1 MRLHFDVLHEPCIQV
16 ERLSGETD
24 ILGIA
29 DVLRQAHLLR
39 TIRGDTPVEE
49 YALHRLLI
57 AFISDLYRP
66 RSARDIGTLVKQG
79 CFQPKD
85 VDAYEAA
92 CRAEGVT
99 FDLFDE
105 SRPFLQTPG
114 LAGPVVEAGRL
125 FLQIPSGNNHVF
137 MTHLDRIRRSFSP
150 MECLAGLATLA
161 PYAIMLGRST
171 HYSAVG
177 VPPVYFLYAG
187 GNLFETL
194 AVSMVHAR
202 AYPDESLYAQPPVSW
217 RDPMPVP
224 AGGPPPGVSYLSGL
238 TAQPRR
244 VRLLPQMED
253 GRIVVREMAFDKG
266 YVYKQAVYQDP
277 HALYVQKEDELRSLK
292 AQESRAVWRDVGA
305 MTAPQNRLALRGNL
319 KDKLPEEPAVV
330 PLRAYALVSRQK
342 GATRAPIAWWRE
354 ELPLRASLLS
364 DDRPAQVYDECLKDL
379 ETIARMLMNVMQ
391 KTTGQLQGKKI
402 QAGKTKGGYGCF
414 SQEVG
419 ALFLE
424 ESRRFAL
431 EELPGKLENA
441 EDALAVRRDTV
452 FNMAKRAVCILDS
465 FMDRFPPSS
474 ERLEWQARACGAL
487 SAMTYKYRKDK
498 ELLQEV
504 KPDGDDTE
512 EKAGDK
518 GADHGVS
525 RPRAEADEGRTHS
538 AQARARQ
545 GGR

>member
-1 MRLHFDVLHEPCIQV
+1 MHFNVLHEPCIRV
-16 ERLSGETD
+16 ERLSGETN

-29 DVLRQAHLLR
+29 DVLRQAHQLR

-57 AFISDLYRP
+57 AFISDFYRP
-66 RSARDIGTLVKQG
+66 HSARDIGDLVAQE
-79 CFQPKD
+79 CFRPED
-85 VDAYEAA
+85 VDEYEKT
-92 CRAEGVT
+92 CHEEGVT

-114 LAGPVVEAGRL
+114 LTKPVVEAGRL
-125 FLQIPSGNNHVF
+125 FLQIPTGNNHVF
-137 MTHLDRIRRSFSP
+137 MTHLDRIQRAFSP

-177 VPPVYFLYAG
+177 LPPVYFLYAG
-187 GNLFETL
+187 KNLFETL
-194 AVSMVHAR
+194 ALSMVHAR

-217 RDPMPVP
+217 RDPMPVS

-253 GRIVVREMAFDKG
+253 GHIVVRQMAFDKG
-266 YVYKQAVYQDP
+266 YDYAQVVYQDP
-277 HALYVQKEDELRSLK
+277 HALYVQKDDELQSLK

-319 KDKLPEEPAVV
+319 RDKLPKEAPAVV
-330 PLRAYALVSRQK
+330 PLRAYALVTQK
-342 GATRAPIAWWRE
+342 KIATRAPIAWWRE

-364 DDRPAQVYDECLKDL
+364 EDRPAQVYDECLKDL
-379 ETIARMLMNVMQ
+379 ETIARMLMNVLR
-391 KTTGQLQGKKI
+391 KTTGQLREKKT
-402 QAGKTKGGYGCF
+402 QARQVKGRYACF

-431 EELPGKLENA
+431 EELPGKLEKA
-441 EDALAVRRDTV
+441 EDALAVRRDAV

-465 FMDRFPPSS
+465 FMDRFSPTA

-487 SAMTYKYRKDK
+487 RSMTYKYRKDQG
-498 ELLQEV
+498 LLQEV
-504 KPDGDDTE
+504 KPDGDKTE

-545 GGR
+545 DDR